1 MIQLKTCI
9 QRFSKKG
16 EKTSWSYIEIP
27 HEIAEILNPGVR
39 KSYRIKG
46 KIDEFEFSGLN
57 ILPMGE
63 GHFILPLNASIRK
76 SIRKKEGDRIVIQLE
91 FDPSE
96 YKINAELLEAL
107 ESDPKALSF
116 FNSLA
121 RSHQNYFSKWVES
134 AKTQKTRFDRISDC
148 FMAMLNKQGYPEMMR
163 AKKTNR
169 NDY

>member
-27 HEIAEILNPGVR
+27 PDVAEQLNPGVR

-46 KIDEFEFSGLN
+46 KIDAFEFSGLN
-57 ILPMGE
+57 VLPMGE
-63 GHFILPLNASIRK
+63 GHFILPINAGMRR
-76 SIRKKEGDRIVIQLE
+76 SIRKKAGDNILVQLE

-96 YKINAELLEAL
+96 YKINTELLEAL
-107 ESDPKALSF
+107 ESDPNASSF
-116 FNSLA
+116 FNSLT
-121 RSHQNYFSKWVES
+121 RSHQNYFSKWIES

-148 FMAMLNKQGYPEMMR
+148 FMAMIKKQGYPEMIR
-163 AKKTNR
+163 EKKLKR
-169 NDY
+169 DDY